1 MNFNDISVGQII
13 TFITSTGIIAGFSYK
28 VFSLFNQVKI
38 NKENI
43 KQINNKIEFI
53 ENDRKI
59 EKDQLIAKVEE
70 TNNAVNL
77 LCSAVSA
84 LIADSLLD
92 NEESKNRLKEIKRK
106 LDSEKEIIWMT
117 SI

>member
-1 MNFNDISVGQII
+1 MNIEDITVGQII
-13 TFITSTGIIAGFSYK
+13 TFIASVGAISAFAYK
-28 VFSLFNQVKI
+28 IFSLFNQVKI
-38 NKENI
+38 NKESI
-43 KQINNKIEFI
+43 KRIDHKIEFI

-70 TNNAVNL
+70 TNDAVNL

-84 LIADSLLD
+84 LIDDSLLD

-106 LDSEKEIIWMT
+106 LDSEKEII
-117 SI
+117 